1 MRPALFVMI
10 SMLCACAGQ
19 RLDGPGMKGP
29 APEVA
34 EYSAL
39 AWVPEQ
45 PTYMMTAHTVREAQR
60 SVSDFVDSFGMMMG
74 ANADEIGHELEQVL
88 GVNPLAETGT
98 QKLGVDPA
106 GSIALYSEGTDPT
119 IVIRLGAPDVAKAFF
134 DLAKTRGGKTQSLV
148 VDGVEVTSITVIHGV
163 TASWAIDKDW
173 LWVHFAFGA
182 DKDPDAQWFV
192 HTHHRPEGSFGWQKN
207 FKTATN
213 LRDKLKHNGL
223 LGFLDSHALFA
234 LARAHAPK
242 SLTQCL
248 DRFTPIGVAG
258 FAIEG
263 DGQHAA
269 GQLAFDLGPAANGV
283 AAALLPPP
291 GGFAAIAQN
300 APIAIQWNL
309 DIGAIASFISP
320 CLETAGANT
329 NFLTKVGLRSGRV
342 AIQTLSPSDR
352 TGTGVVS
359 ADLSDKS
366 YLASLLDLI
375 PKRSMFESN
384 HSFGGLA
391 GHRISVPF
399 LITID
404 YVLDDRTGMLAVG
417 EGLMDKLVAPA
428 PPAAP
433 PLFSIDLI
441 VPGLSP
447 AVWKFL
453 IGEVTNEWFAKRAVE
468 QLQRWHDGHVSVT
481 IDHELLVIDASGNRR

>member
-1 MRPALFVMI
+1 MMRPALFVMI
-10 SMLCACAGQ
+10 SLLCACPGQ
-19 RLDGPGMKGP
+19 RHVDPSGP

-45 PTYMMTAHTVREAQR
+45 PTYMMTAHTVRDAQR
-60 SVSDFVDSFGMMMG
+60 SASDYFDSFGIMIG
-74 ANADEIGHELEQVL
+74 ESSDAIGHELEQVL
-88 GVNPLAETGT
+88 GVNPLSDAGT

-106 GSIALYSEGTDPT
+106 GSIAVYSEGTDPT
-119 IVIRLGAPDVAKAFF
+119 IVVRLGAPDVAKAFF

-148 VDGVEVTSITVIHGV
+148 VDGVEVTAITVVHGV

-192 HTHHRPEGSFGWQKN
+192 HTHHRDGKFGWQKN
-207 FKTATN
+207 FETATH
-213 LRDKLKHNGL
+213 LRDKEKHTGL
-223 LGFLDSHALFA
+223 LGFLDSHALLA

-242 SLTQCL
+242 SLTECL
-248 DRFTPIGVAG
+248 DRFTPIGIAG

-269 GQLAFDLGPAANGV
+269 GQLAFDLGPAAKGV

-291 GGFAAIAQN
+291 AGFAAVAHD
-300 APIAIQWNL
+300 APIAVQWNL

-320 CLETAGANT
+320 CLETAGGNT
-329 NFLTKVGLRSGRV
+329 NFITKYGVRSGRV
-342 AIQTLSPSDR
+342 AIQTLNPSDR
-352 TGTGVVS
+352 SGTGVVS

-366 YLASLLDLI
+366 YLAGLLDMI
-375 PKRSMFESN
+375 PKRSLFESN
-384 HSFGGLA
+384 HTFGGVA

-399 LITID
+399 LITVD

-417 EGLMDKLVAPA
+417 DGLMDKLVAPA
-428 PPAAP
+428 PTAAP
-433 PLFSIDLI
+433 PLLSIDMI
-441 VPGLSP
+441 VPGFSP
-447 AVWKFL
+447 EVWKFL
-453 IGEVTNEWFAKRAVE
+453 IGEVTDEWFAKRAVE

-481 IDHELLVIDASGNRR
+481 IDHDLLVIDASGNRR